1 MFEELIFRKKYM
13 YEKLGVEIQKILQ
26 RKDLGFTWTFVDF
39 FSKDEH
45 VQELNKL
52 LMHFGVDVN
61 RLINCEQLD
70 LFEKKTTSSSCED
83 DLIVSSHDTP
93 QQFNK
98 STVLET
104 QQMSPEELNSSLTED
119 LKDGIKLEELTVDVE
134 FDNNPKLESI
144 SGNDDK
150 TKIMEHLR
158 ELETQEEN
166 NTTCVQDVL
175 KKIDTT
181 STLAIIT
188 PLDDSS
194 PQNQSPSQ
202 ITKEDNHSMYSNEVK
217 FQVEN
222 ARVGQFYNSKITIS
236 SAHDFNKIRF
246 KAESFRFGKHDFYF
260 DDESQT
266 VRGEPEHAEEFEFT
280 FQYSIDNA
288 THSGR
293 CKLNI
298 IPDPRSLWKVL
309 EPETGQPFVKDHT
322 DQHLISTEKFDLIA
336 ASRRGRSHEHAGTF
350 RDDDFRLFY
359 IPETEW
365 SVITVADGA
374 GSAIYSR
381 EGSRIAVDIVEKQFS
396 GYLNAD
402 IIASLE
408 EDLSQWQIGQQ
419 DEVTKQIAKKLNEQ
433 FFTVYYDIYKS
444 IIEEIELQAKAAN
457 VPAKA
462 FSTTLLVA
470 VVRQYQNRTFISTF
484 SVGDGAIAVYRRDS
498 VRLMNVADG
507 GEYAGQTQFL
517 DRSIASDFGNRIK
530 IGHFNDI
537 DAVLVMTDGISDPIF
552 ETEVGLGNHQL
563 WTKMYQEIEPLFHQ
577 PDADVALLEWMH
589 FFKPGHH
596 DDRTMAVLW
605 NKAASVHQLD
615 QDSTEV

>member
-1 MFEELIFRKKYM
+1 MH
-13 YEKLGVEIQKILQ
+13 EKLAVEIQKILQ
-26 RKDLGFTWTFVDF
+26 RKNLVFTSTFVDF

-45 VQELNKL
+45 VQQLDQL
-52 LMHFGVDVN
+52 LLHLGVDFN
-61 RLINCEQLD
+61 RIIACEQLD
-70 LFEKKTTSSSCED
+70 LFAKKSTYLNHEYDLTVSC
-83 DLIVSSHDTP
+83 HDAS
-93 QQFNK
+93 QQLNK
-98 STVLET
+98 STILET
-104 QQMSPEELNSSLTED
+104 QQMSPKELNSSLTDD
-119 LKDGIKLEELTVDVE
+119 LKDGIRLEELTVDVE
-134 FDNNPKLESI
+134 IDNNTKLEFI
-144 SGNDDK
+144 SQNDDE
-150 TKIMEHLR
+150 TKMMEHLR
-158 ELETQEEN
+158 ELETQKEN
-166 NTTCVQDVL
+166 MTCVQDVL

-181 STLAIIT
+181 PTLAKIT

-194 PQNQSPSQ
+194 PQDQSPTQ
-202 ITKEDNHSMYSNEVK
+202 ITIEDNHSMYSNEVK

-222 ARVGQFYNSKITIS
+222 ARVGQFYNSKISIS

-280 FQYSIDNA
+280 FQYSMDNA

-309 EPETGQPFVKDHT
+309 EPEAGQPFIKDHT
-322 DQHLISTEKFDLIA
+322 DQRLISTEKFDLIA

-350 RDDDFRLFY
+350 RDDDFSLFY
-359 IPETEW
+359 IPDTEW

-396 GYLNAD
+396 GYLNAAT
-402 IIASLE
+402 ITSLE

-433 FFTVYYDIYKS
+433 FFNVYYDIYKS
-444 IIEEIELQAKAAN
+444 IIEEIELQAKASN

-517 DRSIASDFGNRIK
+517 DRSIASDFGTRIK

-537 DAVLVMTDGISDPIF
+537 DAVLIMTDGISDPIF
-552 ETEVGLGNHQL
+552 ETEVGLGQHPL

-605 NKAASVHQLD
+605 NKKASAYQLD

>member
-1 MFEELIFRKKYM
+1 MH
-13 YEKLGVEIQKILQ
+13 EKLAVEIQKILQ
-26 RKDLGFTWTFVDF
+26 RKNLVFTSTFVDF

-45 VQELNKL
+45 VQQLDQL
-52 LMHFGVDVN
+52 LLYLGVDFN
-61 RLINCEQLD
+61 RIIACEQLD
-70 LFEKKTTSSSCED
+70 LFAKKSTYLNHEYDLTVSC
-83 DLIVSSHDTP
+83 HDAS
-93 QQFNK
+93 QQLNK
-98 STVLET
+98 STILET
-104 QQMSPEELNSSLTED
+104 QQMSPKELNSSLTDD
-119 LKDGIKLEELTVDVE
+119 LKDGIRLEELTVDVE
-134 FDNNPKLESI
+134 IDNNTKLEFI
-144 SGNDDK
+144 SQNDDE
-150 TKIMEHLR
+150 TKMMEHLR
-158 ELETQEEN
+158 ELETQKEN
-166 NTTCVQDVL
+166 MTCVQDVL

-181 STLAIIT
+181 PTLAKIT

-194 PQNQSPSQ
+194 PQDQSPTQ
-202 ITKEDNHSMYSNEVK
+202 ITIEDNHSMYSNEVK

-222 ARVGQFYNSKITIS
+222 ARVGQFYNSKISIS

-260 DDESQT
+260 DEESQT

-280 FQYSIDNA
+280 FQYSMDNA

-309 EPETGQPFVKDHT
+309 EPEAGQPFIKDHT
-322 DQHLISTEKFDLIA
+322 DQRLISTEKFDLIA

-350 RDDDFRLFY
+350 RDDDFSLFY
-359 IPETEW
+359 IPDTEW

-396 GYLNAD
+396 GYLNAAT
-402 IIASLE
+402 ITSLE

-433 FFTVYYDIYKS
+433 FFNVYYDIYKS
-444 IIEEIELQAKAAN
+444 IIEEIELQAKASN

-517 DRSIASDFGNRIK
+517 DRSIASDFGTRIK

-537 DAVLVMTDGISDPIF
+537 DAVLIMTDGISDPIF
-552 ETEVGLGNHQL
+552 ETEVGLGQHPL

-605 NKAASVHQLD
+605 NKKASAYQLD

>member
-1 MFEELIFRKKYM
+1 MH
-13 YEKLGVEIQKILQ
+13 EKLAVEIQKILQ
-26 RKDLGFTWTFVDF
+26 RKNLVFTSTFVDF

-45 VQELNKL
+45 VQQLDQL
-52 LMHFGVDVN
+52 LLHLGVDFN
-61 RLINCEQLD
+61 RIIACEQLD
-70 LFEKKTTSSSCED
+70 LFAKKSTYLNHEYDLTVSC
-83 DLIVSSHDTP
+83 HDAS
-93 QQFNK
+93 QQLNK
-98 STVLET
+98 STILET
-104 QQMSPEELNSSLTED
+104 QQMSPKELNSSLTDD
-119 LKDGIKLEELTVDVE
+119 LKDGIRLEELTVDVE
-134 FDNNPKLESI
+134 IDNNTKLEFI
-144 SGNDDK
+144 SQNDDE
-150 TKIMEHLR
+150 TKMMEHLR
-158 ELETQEEN
+158 ELETQKEN
-166 NTTCVQDVL
+166 MTCVQDVL

-181 STLAIIT
+181 PTLAKIT

-194 PQNQSPSQ
+194 PQDQSPTQ
-202 ITKEDNHSMYSNEVK
+202 ITIEDNHSMYSNEVK

-222 ARVGQFYNSKITIS
+222 ARVGQFYNSKISIS

-260 DDESQT
+260 DEESQT

-280 FQYSIDNA
+280 FQYSMDNA

-309 EPETGQPFVKDHT
+309 EPEAGQPFIKDHT
-322 DQHLISTEKFDLIA
+322 DQRLISTEKFDLIA

-350 RDDDFRLFY
+350 RDDDFSLFY
-359 IPETEW
+359 IPDTEW

-396 GYLNAD
+396 GYLNAAT
-402 IIASLE
+402 ITSLE

-433 FFTVYYDIYKS
+433 FFNVYYDIYKS
-444 IIEEIELQAKAAN
+444 IIEEIELQAKASN

-517 DRSIASDFGNRIK
+517 DRSIASYFGTRIK

-537 DAVLVMTDGISDPIF
+537 DAVLIMTDGISDPIF
-552 ETEVGLGNHQL
+552 ETEVGLGQHPL

-605 NKAASVHQLD
+605 NKKASAYQLD

>member
-1 MFEELIFRKKYM
+1 MH
-13 YEKLGVEIQKILQ
+13 EKLAVEIQKILQ
-26 RKDLGFTWTFVDF
+26 RKNLVFTSTFVDF

-45 VQELNKL
+45 VQQLDHL
-52 LMHFGVDVN
+52 LLHLGVDFN
-61 RLINCEQLD
+61 RIIACEQLD
-70 LFEKKTTSSSCED
+70 LFAKKSTYLNHEYDLTVSC
-83 DLIVSSHDTP
+83 HDAS
-93 QQFNK
+93 QQLNK
-98 STVLET
+98 STILET
-104 QQMSPEELNSSLTED
+104 QQMSPKELNSSLTDD
-119 LKDGIKLEELTVDVE
+119 LKDGIRLEELTVDVE
-134 FDNNPKLESI
+134 IDNNTKLEFI
-144 SGNDDK
+144 SQNDDE
-150 TKIMEHLR
+150 TKKMEHLR
-158 ELETQEEN
+158 ELETQKEN
-166 NTTCVQDVL
+166 MTCVQDVL

-181 STLAIIT
+181 PTLAKIT

-194 PQNQSPSQ
+194 PQDQSPTQ
-202 ITKEDNHSMYSNEVK
+202 ITIEDNHSMYSNEVK

-222 ARVGQFYNSKITIS
+222 ARVGQFYNSKISIS

-260 DDESQT
+260 DEESQT

-280 FQYSIDNA
+280 FQYSMDNA

-309 EPETGQPFVKDHT
+309 EPEAGQPFIKDHT
-322 DQHLISTEKFDLIA
+322 DQRLISTEKFDLIA

-350 RDDDFRLFY
+350 RDDDFSLFY
-359 IPETEW
+359 IPDTEW

-396 GYLNAD
+396 GYLNAAT
-402 IIASLE
+402 ITSLE

-433 FFTVYYDIYKS
+433 FFNVYYDIYKS
-444 IIEEIELQAKAAN
+444 IIEEIELQAKASN

-517 DRSIASDFGNRIK
+517 DRSIASDFGTRIK

-537 DAVLVMTDGISDPIF
+537 DAVLIMTDGISDPIF
-552 ETEVGLGNHQL
+552 ETEVGLGQHPL

-605 NKAASVHQLD
+605 NKKASAYQLD

>member
-1 MFEELIFRKKYM
+1 MH
-13 YEKLGVEIQKILQ
+13 EKLAVEIQKILQ
-26 RKDLGFTWTFVDF
+26 RKNLVFTSTFVDF

-45 VQELNKL
+45 VQQLDQL
-52 LMHFGVDVN
+52 LLHLGVDFN
-61 RLINCEQLD
+61 RIIACEQLD
-70 LFEKKTTSSSCED
+70 LFAKKSTYLNHEYDLTVSC
-83 DLIVSSHDTP
+83 HDAS
-93 QQFNK
+93 QQLNK
-98 STVLET
+98 STILET
-104 QQMSPEELNSSLTED
+104 QQMSPKELNSSLTDD
-119 LKDGIKLEELTVDVE
+119 LKDGIRLEELTVDVE
-134 FDNNPKLESI
+134 IDNNTKLEFI
-144 SGNDDK
+144 SQNDDE
-150 TKIMEHLR
+150 TKMMEHLR
-158 ELETQEEN
+158 ELETQKEN
-166 NTTCVQDVL
+166 MTCVQDVL

-181 STLAIIT
+181 PTLAKIT

-194 PQNQSPSQ
+194 PQDQSPTQ
-202 ITKEDNHSMYSNEVK
+202 ITIEDNHSMYSNEVK

-222 ARVGQFYNSKITIS
+222 ARVGQFYNSKISIS
-236 SAHDFNKIRF
+236 SVHDFNKIRF

-260 DDESQT
+260 DEESQT

-280 FQYSIDNA
+280 FQYSMDNA

-309 EPETGQPFVKDHT
+309 EPEAGQPFIKDHT
-322 DQHLISTEKFDLIA
+322 DQRLISTEKFDLIA

-350 RDDDFRLFY
+350 RDDDFSLFY
-359 IPETEW
+359 IPDTEW

-396 GYLNAD
+396 GYLNAAT
-402 IIASLE
+402 ITSLE

-433 FFTVYYDIYKS
+433 FFNVYYDIYKS
-444 IIEEIELQAKAAN
+444 IIEEIELQAKASN

-517 DRSIASDFGNRIK
+517 DRSIASDFGTRIK

-537 DAVLVMTDGISDPIF
+537 DAVLIMTDGISDPIF
-552 ETEVGLGNHQL
+552 ETEVGLGQHPL

-605 NKAASVHQLD
+605 NKKASAYQLD

>member
-1 MFEELIFRKKYM
+1 MH
-13 YEKLGVEIQKILQ
+13 EKLAVEIQKILQ
-26 RKDLGFTWTFVDF
+26 RKNLVFTSTFVDF

-45 VQELNKL
+45 VQQLDQL
-52 LMHFGVDVN
+52 LLHLGVDFN
-61 RLINCEQLD
+61 RIIACEQLD
-70 LFEKKTTSSSCED
+70 LFAKKSTYLNHEYDLTVSC
-83 DLIVSSHDTP
+83 HDAS
-93 QQFNK
+93 QQLNK
-98 STVLET
+98 STILET
-104 QQMSPEELNSSLTED
+104 QQMSPKELNSSLTDD
-119 LKDGIKLEELTVDVE
+119 LKDGIRLEELTVDVE
-134 FDNNPKLESI
+134 IDNNTKLEFI
-144 SGNDDK
+144 SQNDDE
-150 TKIMEHLR
+150 TKMMEHLR
-158 ELETQEEN
+158 ELETQKEN
-166 NTTCVQDVL
+166 MTCVQDVL

-181 STLAIIT
+181 PTLAKIT

-194 PQNQSPSQ
+194 PQDQSPTQ
-202 ITKEDNHSMYSNEVK
+202 ITIEDNHSMYSNEVK

-222 ARVGQFYNSKITIS
+222 ARVGQFYNSKISIS

-260 DDESQT
+260 DEESQT

-280 FQYSIDNA
+280 FQYSMDNA

-309 EPETGQPFVKDHT
+309 EPEAGQPFIKDHT
-322 DQHLISTEKFDLIA
+322 DQRLISTEKFDLIA

-350 RDDDFRLFY
+350 RDDDFSLFY
-359 IPETEW
+359 IPDTEW

-396 GYLNAD
+396 GYLNAAT
-402 IIASLE
+402 ITSLE

-433 FFTVYYDIYKS
+433 FFNVYYDIYKS
-444 IIEEIELQAKAAN
+444 IIEEIELQAKASN

-470 VVRQYQNRTFISTF
+470 VVLQYQNRTFISTF

-517 DRSIASDFGNRIK
+517 DRSIASDFGTRIK

-537 DAVLVMTDGISDPIF
+537 DAVLIMTDGISDPIF
-552 ETEVGLGNHQL
+552 ETEVGLGQHPL

-605 NKAASVHQLD
+605 NKKASAYQLD

>member
-1 MFEELIFRKKYM
+1 MH
-13 YEKLGVEIQKILQ
+13 EKLAVEIQKILQ
-26 RKDLGFTWTFVDF
+26 RKNLVFTSTFVDF

-45 VQELNKL
+45 VQQLDQL
-52 LMHFGVDVN
+52 LLHLGVDFN
-61 RLINCEQLD
+61 RIIACEQLD
-70 LFEKKTTSSSCED
+70 LFAKKSTSLNHEY
-83 DLIVSSHDTP
+83 DLTVACHDAS
-93 QQFNK
+93 QQLNK
-98 STVLET
+98 STILET
-104 QQMSPEELNSSLTED
+104 QQMSPKELNSSLTDD
-119 LKDGIKLEELTVDVE
+119 LKDGIRLEELTVDVE
-134 FDNNPKLESI
+134 IDNNTKLEFI
-144 SGNDDK
+144 SQNDDE
-150 TKIMEHLR
+150 TKMMEHLR
-158 ELETQEEN
+158 ELETQKEN
-166 NTTCVQDVL
+166 MTCVQDVL

-181 STLAIIT
+181 PTLAKIT

-194 PQNQSPSQ
+194 PQDQSPTQ
-202 ITKEDNHSMYSNEVK
+202 ITIEDNHSMYSNEVK

-222 ARVGQFYNSKITIS
+222 ARVGQFYNSKISIS

-260 DDESQT
+260 DEESQT

-280 FQYSIDNA
+280 FQYSMDNA

-309 EPETGQPFVKDHT
+309 EPEAGQPFIKDHT
-322 DQHLISTEKFDLIA
+322 DQRLISTEKFDLIA

-350 RDDDFRLFY
+350 RDDDFSLFY
-359 IPETEW
+359 IPDTEW

-396 GYLNAD
+396 GYLNAAT
-402 IIASLE
+402 ITSLE

-433 FFTVYYDIYKS
+433 FFNVYYDIYKS
-444 IIEEIELQAKAAN
+444 IIEEIELQAKASN

-517 DRSIASDFGNRIK
+517 DRSIASDFGTRIK

-537 DAVLVMTDGISDPIF
+537 DAVLIMTDGISDPIF
-552 ETEVGLGNHQL
+552 ETEVGLGQHPL

-605 NKAASVHQLD
+605 NKKASAYQLD

>member
-1 MFEELIFRKKYM
+1 MH
-13 YEKLGVEIQKILQ
+13 EKLAVEIQKILQ
-26 RKDLGFTWTFVDF
+26 RKNLVFTSTFVDF

-45 VQELNKL
+45 VQQLDQL
-52 LMHFGVDVN
+52 LLHLGVDFN
-61 RLINCEQLD
+61 RIIACEQLD
-70 LFEKKTTSSSCED
+70 LFAKKSTYLNHEYDLTVSC
-83 DLIVSSHDTP
+83 HDAS
-93 QQFNK
+93 QQLNK
-98 STVLET
+98 STILET
-104 QQMSPEELNSSLTED
+104 QQMSPKELNSSLTDD
-119 LKDGIKLEELTVDVE
+119 LKDGIRLEELTVDVE
-134 FDNNPKLESI
+134 IDNNTKLEFI
-144 SGNDDK
+144 SQNDDE
-150 TKIMEHLR
+150 TKMMEHLR
-158 ELETQEEN
+158 ELETQKEN
-166 NTTCVQDVL
+166 MTCVQDVL
-175 KKIDTT
+175 KKIVTT
-181 STLAIIT
+181 PTLAKIT

-194 PQNQSPSQ
+194 PQDQSPTQ
-202 ITKEDNHSMYSNEVK
+202 ITIEDNHSMYSNEVK

-222 ARVGQFYNSKITIS
+222 ARVGQFYNSKISIS

-260 DDESQT
+260 DEESQT

-280 FQYSIDNA
+280 FQYSMDNA

-309 EPETGQPFVKDHT
+309 EPEAGQPFIKDHT
-322 DQHLISTEKFDLIA
+322 DQRLISTEKFDLIA

-350 RDDDFRLFY
+350 RDDDFSLFY
-359 IPETEW
+359 IPDTEW

-396 GYLNAD
+396 GYLNAAT
-402 IIASLE
+402 ITSLE

-433 FFTVYYDIYKS
+433 FFNVYYDIYKS
-444 IIEEIELQAKAAN
+444 IIEEIELQAKASN

-517 DRSIASDFGNRIK
+517 DRSIASDFGTRIK

-537 DAVLVMTDGISDPIF
+537 DAVLIMTDGISDPIF
-552 ETEVGLGNHQL
+552 ETEVGLGQHPL

-605 NKAASVHQLD
+605 NKKASAYQLD

>member
-1 MFEELIFRKKYM
+1 MH
-13 YEKLGVEIQKILQ
+13 EKLAVEIQKILQ
-26 RKDLGFTWTFVDF
+26 RKNLVFTSTFVDF

-45 VQELNKL
+45 VQQLDQL
-52 LMHFGVDVN
+52 LLHLGVDFN
-61 RLINCEQLD
+61 RIIACEQLD
-70 LFEKKTTSSSCED
+70 LFAKKSTSLNHEYDLTVSC
-83 DLIVSSHDTP
+83 HDAS
-93 QQFNK
+93 QQLNK
-98 STVLET
+98 STILET
-104 QQMSPEELNSSLTED
+104 QQMSPKELNSSLTDD
-119 LKDGIKLEELTVDVE
+119 LKDGIRLEELTVDVE
-134 FDNNPKLESI
+134 IDNNTKLEFI
-144 SGNDDK
+144 SQNDDE
-150 TKIMEHLR
+150 TKMMEHLR
-158 ELETQEEN
+158 ELEIQKEN
-166 NTTCVQDVL
+166 MTCVQDVL

-181 STLAIIT
+181 PTLAKIT

-194 PQNQSPSQ
+194 PQDQSPTQ
-202 ITKEDNHSMYSNEVK
+202 ITIEDNHSMYSNEVK

-222 ARVGQFYNSKITIS
+222 ARVGQFYNSKISIS
-236 SAHDFNKIRF
+236 SVHDFNKIRF

-260 DDESQT
+260 DEESQT

-280 FQYSIDNA
+280 FQYSMDNA

-309 EPETGQPFVKDHT
+309 EPEAGQPFIKDHT
-322 DQHLISTEKFDLIA
+322 DQRLISTEKFDLIA

-350 RDDDFRLFY
+350 RDDDFSLFY
-359 IPETEW
+359 IPDTEW

-396 GYLNAD
+396 GYLNAAT
-402 IIASLE
+402 ITSLE

-433 FFTVYYDIYKS
+433 FFNVYYDIYKS
-444 IIEEIELQAKAAN
+444 IIEEIELQAKASN

-517 DRSIASDFGNRIK
+517 DRSIASDFGTRIK

-537 DAVLVMTDGISDPIF
+537 DAVLIMTDGISDPIF
-552 ETEVGLGNHQL
+552 ETEVGLGQHPL

-605 NKAASVHQLD
+605 NKKASAYQLD

>member
-1 MFEELIFRKKYM
+1 MH
-13 YEKLGVEIQKILQ
+13 EKLAVEIQKILQ
-26 RKDLGFTWTFVDF
+26 RKNLVFTSTFVDF

-45 VQELNKL
+45 VQQLDQL
-52 LMHFGVDVN
+52 LLHLGVDFN
-61 RLINCEQLD
+61 RIIACEQLD
-70 LFEKKTTSSSCED
+70 LFAKKSTYLNHEYDLTVSC
-83 DLIVSSHDTP
+83 HDAS
-93 QQFNK
+93 QQLNK
-98 STVLET
+98 STILET
-104 QQMSPEELNSSLTED
+104 QQMSPKELNSSLTDD
-119 LKDGIKLEELTVDVE
+119 LKDGIRLEELTVDVE
-134 FDNNPKLESI
+134 FDNNTKLEFI
-144 SGNDDK
+144 SQNDDE
-150 TKIMEHLR
+150 TKMMEHLR
-158 ELETQEEN
+158 ELETQKEN
-166 NTTCVQDVL
+166 MTCVQDVL

-181 STLAIIT
+181 PTLAKIT

-194 PQNQSPSQ
+194 PQDQSPTQ
-202 ITKEDNHSMYSNEVK
+202 ITIEDNHSMYSNEVK

-222 ARVGQFYNSKITIS
+222 ARVGQFYNSKISIS

-260 DDESQT
+260 DEESQT

-280 FQYSIDNA
+280 FQYSMDNA

-309 EPETGQPFVKDHT
+309 EPEAGQPFIKDHT
-322 DQHLISTEKFDLIA
+322 DQRLISTEKFDLIA

-350 RDDDFRLFY
+350 RDDDFSLFY
-359 IPETEW
+359 IPDTEW

-396 GYLNAD
+396 GYLNAAT
-402 IIASLE
+402 ITSLE

-433 FFTVYYDIYKS
+433 FFNVYYDIYKS
-444 IIEEIELQAKAAN
+444 IIEEIELQAKASN

-517 DRSIASDFGNRIK
+517 DRSIASDFGTRIK

-537 DAVLVMTDGISDPIF
+537 DAVLIMTDGISDPIF
-552 ETEVGLGNHQL
+552 ETEVGLGQHPL

-605 NKAASVHQLD
+605 NKKASAYQLD

>member
-1 MFEELIFRKKYM
+1 MH
-13 YEKLGVEIQKILQ
+13 EKLAVEIQKILQ
-26 RKDLGFTWTFVDF
+26 RKNLVFTSKFVDF

-45 VQELNKL
+45 VQQLDQL
-52 LMHFGVDVN
+52 LLHLGVDFN
-61 RLINCEQLD
+61 RIIACEQLD
-70 LFEKKTTSSSCED
+70 LFAKKSTSLNYEYDLTVSC
-83 DLIVSSHDTP
+83 HDAS
-93 QQFNK
+93 QQLNK
-98 STVLET
+98 STILET
-104 QQMSPEELNSSLTED
+104 QQMSPKELNSSLTDD
-119 LKDGIKLEELTVDVE
+119 LKDGIRLEELTVDVE
-134 FDNNPKLESI
+134 IDNNTKLEFI
-144 SGNDDK
+144 SQNDDE
-150 TKIMEHLR
+150 TKMMEHLR
-158 ELETQEEN
+158 ELETQKEN
-166 NTTCVQDVL
+166 MTCVQDGL

-181 STLAIIT
+181 PTLAKIT

-194 PQNQSPSQ
+194 PQDQSPTQ
-202 ITKEDNHSMYSNEVK
+202 ITIEDNHSMYSNEVK

-222 ARVGQFYNSKITIS
+222 ARVGQFYNSKISIS

-260 DDESQT
+260 DEESQT

-280 FQYSIDNA
+280 FQYSMDNA

-309 EPETGQPFVKDHT
+309 EPEAGQPFIKDHT
-322 DQHLISTEKFDLIA
+322 DQRLISTEKFDLIA

-350 RDDDFRLFY
+350 RDDDFSLFY
-359 IPETEW
+359 IPDTEW

-396 GYLNAD
+396 GYLNAAT
-402 IIASLE
+402 ITSLE

-433 FFTVYYDIYKS
+433 FFNVYYDIYKS
-444 IIEEIELQAKAAN
+444 IIEEIELQAKASN

-517 DRSIASDFGNRIK
+517 DRSIASDFGTRIK

-537 DAVLVMTDGISDPIF
+537 DAVLIMTDGISDPIF
-552 ETEVGLGNHQL
+552 ETEVGLGQHPL

-605 NKAASVHQLD
+605 NKKASAYQLD

>member
-1 MFEELIFRKKYM
+1 MH
-13 YEKLGVEIQKILQ
+13 EKLGVEIQKILQ
-26 RKDLGFTWTFVDF
+26 KKNLVFTSIFVDF
-39 FSKDEH
+39 FSKDENI
-45 VQELNKL
+45 QQLDQIL
-52 LMHFGVDVN
+52 LHLGVDFN
-61 RLINCEQLD
+61 RIIACEQLD
-70 LFEKKTTSSSCED
+70 LFAKNSISLNHEYDLTVSC
-83 DLIVSSHDTP
+83 HDAS
-93 QQFNK
+93 QQLNK

-104 QQMSPEELNSSLTED
+104 QQMSPKELNSSPTDD
-119 LKDGIKLEELTVDVE
+119 LKDGIRLEKLTIDVEIDNNTKLE
-134 FDNNPKLESI
+134 FI
-144 SGNDDK
+144 SENDDE
-150 TKIMEHLR
+150 TKMMEHLR
-158 ELETQEEN
+158 ELDTQKEN
-166 NTTCVQDVL
+166 NITCAQDVL

-181 STLAIIT
+181 PTLAIIT

-194 PQNQSPSQ
+194 PPDQSPAQ
-202 ITKEDNHSMYSNEVK
+202 ITIEDNHSMYSNEVK

-222 ARVGQFYNSKITIS
+222 ARVGQLYNSKISIS

-246 KAESFRFGKHDFYF
+246 KAESFRFGKHNFYF
-260 DDESQT
+260 DEESQT

-280 FQYSIDNA
+280 FQYSMDNA

-309 EPETGQPFVKDHT
+309 EPEAGQPFVKGHT
-322 DQHLISTEKFDLIA
+322 DQRLISTEKFDLIA

-350 RDDDFRLFY
+350 RDDDFSLFY
-359 IPETEW
+359 IPNTEW

-374 GSAIYSR
+374 GSATYSR

-396 GYLNAD
+396 GYLNVD
-402 IIASLE
+402 TIASLE

-433 FFTVYYDIYKS
+433 FFNVYYDIYKS
-444 IIEEIELQAKAAN
+444 IIEEIELQAKASN

-484 SVGDGAIAVYRRDS
+484 SVGDGAIAVYSRDS

-552 ETEVGLGNHQL
+552 ETEVGLGQHPL

-577 PDADVALLEWMH
+577 PDADVALLEWMY

-605 NKAASVHQLD
+605 NKKASVYQLD
-615 QDSTEV
+615 QDSTDV

>member
-1 MFEELIFRKKYM
+1 MH
-13 YEKLGVEIQKILQ
+13 EKLAVEIQKILQ
-26 RKDLGFTWTFVDF
+26 RKNLVFTSTFVDF

-45 VQELNKL
+45 VQQLDQL
-52 LMHFGVDVN
+52 LLHLGVDFN
-61 RLINCEQLD
+61 RIIACEQLD
-70 LFEKKTTSSSCED
+70 LFAKKSTSLNHEYDLTVSC
-83 DLIVSSHDTP
+83 HDAS
-93 QQFNK
+93 QHLNK
-98 STVLET
+98 STILET
-104 QQMSPEELNSSLTED
+104 QQMSPKELNSSLTDD
-119 LKDGIKLEELTVDVE
+119 LKDGIRLEELTVDVE
-134 FDNNPKLESI
+134 IDNNTKLEFI
-144 SGNDDK
+144 SQNDDE
-150 TKIMEHLR
+150 TKMMEHLR
-158 ELETQEEN
+158 ELETQKEN
-166 NTTCVQDVL
+166 MTCVQDVL

-181 STLAIIT
+181 PTLAKIT

-194 PQNQSPSQ
+194 PQDQSPTQ
-202 ITKEDNHSMYSNEVK
+202 ITIEDNHSMYSNEVK

-222 ARVGQFYNSKITIS
+222 ARVGQFYNSKISIS

-246 KAESFRFGKHDFYF
+246 KAESFRFGKYDFYF
-260 DDESQT
+260 DEESQT

-280 FQYSIDNA
+280 FQYSMDNA

-309 EPETGQPFVKDHT
+309 EPEAGQPFIKDHT
-322 DQHLISTEKFDLIA
+322 DQRLISTEKFDLIA

-350 RDDDFRLFY
+350 RDDDFSLFY
-359 IPETEW
+359 IPDTEW

-396 GYLNAD
+396 GYLNAAT
-402 IIASLE
+402 ITSLE

-433 FFTVYYDIYKS
+433 FFNVYYDIYKS
-444 IIEEIELQAKAAN
+444 IIEEIELQAKASN

-517 DRSIASDFGNRIK
+517 DRSIASDFGTRIK

-537 DAVLVMTDGISDPIF
+537 DAVLIMTDGISDPIF
-552 ETEVGLGNHQL
+552 ETEVGLGQHPL

-605 NKAASVHQLD
+605 NKKASAYQLD

>member
-1 MFEELIFRKKYM
+1 MH
-13 YEKLGVEIQKILQ
+13 EKLAVEIQKILQ
-26 RKDLGFTWTFVDF
+26 RKNLVFTSIFVDF

-45 VQELNKL
+45 VQQLDQL
-52 LMHFGVDVN
+52 LLHLGVDFN
-61 RLINCEQLD
+61 RIIACEQLD
-70 LFEKKTTSSSCED
+70 LFAKKSTYLNHEYDLTVSC
-83 DLIVSSHDTP
+83 HDAS
-93 QQFNK
+93 QQLNK
-98 STVLET
+98 STILET
-104 QQMSPEELNSSLTED
+104 QQMSPKELNSSLTDD
-119 LKDGIKLEELTVDVE
+119 LKDGIRLEELTVDVE
-134 FDNNPKLESI
+134 IDNNTKLEFI
-144 SGNDDK
+144 SQNDDE
-150 TKIMEHLR
+150 TKMMEHLR
-158 ELETQEEN
+158 ELETQKEN
-166 NTTCVQDVL
+166 MTCVQDVL

-181 STLAIIT
+181 PTLAKIT

-194 PQNQSPSQ
+194 PQDQSPTQ
-202 ITKEDNHSMYSNEVK
+202 ITIEDNHSMYSNEVK

-222 ARVGQFYNSKITIS
+222 ARVGQFYNSKISIS

-260 DDESQT
+260 DEESQT

-280 FQYSIDNA
+280 FQYSMDNA

-309 EPETGQPFVKDHT
+309 EPEAGQPFIKDHT
-322 DQHLISTEKFDLIA
+322 DQRLISTEKFDLIA

-350 RDDDFRLFY
+350 RDDDFSLFY
-359 IPETEW
+359 IPDTEW

-396 GYLNAD
+396 GYLNAAT
-402 IIASLE
+402 ITSLE

-433 FFTVYYDIYKS
+433 FFNVYYDIYKS
-444 IIEEIELQAKAAN
+444 IIEEIELQAKASN

-517 DRSIASDFGNRIK
+517 DRSIASDFGTRIK

-537 DAVLVMTDGISDPIF
+537 DAVLIMTDGISDPIF
-552 ETEVGLGNHQL
+552 ETEVGLGQHPL

-605 NKAASVHQLD
+605 NKKASAYQLD

>member
-1 MFEELIFRKKYM
+1 MH
-13 YEKLGVEIQKILQ
+13 EKLALELQKILQ
-26 RKDLGFTWTFVDF
+26 RKDLVFTSTFVDF

-45 VQELNKL
+45 VQQLDQL
-52 LMHFGVDVN
+52 LLHLGVDFN
-61 RLINCEQLD
+61 RIIACKQLD
-70 LFEKKTTSSSCED
+70 LFAKNSTSLNHEY
-83 DLIVSSHDTP
+83 DLAVSSHDTP

-98 STVLET
+98 ITVLET
-104 QQMSPEELNSSLTED
+104 QQMSSEELNSSLTEV
-119 LKDGIKLEELTVDVE
+119 LKDGIKLEGVTVDAE
-134 FDNNPKLESI
+134 FNNNIKLESI
-144 SGNDDK
+144 SENDDK
-150 TKIMEHLR
+150 AKIMEHLR
-158 ELETQEEN
+158 DLEIQKEKN
-166 NTTCVQDVL
+166 ISCVQDTL

-188 PLDDSS
+188 PIDDS
-194 PQNQSPSQ
+194 PVQDQSPSL
-202 ITKEDNHSMYSNEVK
+202 ITIEDNHSMYSSEVK

-260 DDESQT
+260 DEESQT

-280 FQYSIDNA
+280 FQYSMDNA

-309 EPETGQPFVKDHT
+309 DPEEGQPFIKDHT

-350 RDDDFRLFY
+350 RDDDFSLFY
-359 IPETEW
+359 IPDTEW

-381 EGSRIAVDIVEKQFS
+381 EGSRIAVDIVEKQFY
-396 GYLNAD
+396 GYLNVD
-402 IIASLE
+402 TIASLE

-433 FFTVYYDIYKS
+433 FFNVYYDIYKS
-444 IIEEIELQAKAAN
+444 IIEEIELQAKVSN

-484 SVGDGAIAVYRRDS
+484 SVGDGAIAVYSRDS

-552 ETEVGLGNHQL
+552 ETEVGLGQHPL

-605 NKAASVHQLD
+605 NKKASVYQLD

>member
-1 MFEELIFRKKYM
+1 MH
-13 YEKLGVEIQKILQ
+13 EKLAVEIQKILQ
-26 RKDLGFTWTFVDF
+26 RKNLVFTSTFVDF

-45 VQELNKL
+45 VQQLDQL
-52 LMHFGVDVN
+52 LLHLGVDFN
-61 RLINCEQLD
+61 RIIACEQLD
-70 LFEKKTTSSSCED
+70 LFAKKSTYLNHEYDLTVSC
-83 DLIVSSHDTP
+83 HDAS
-93 QQFNK
+93 QQLNK
-98 STVLET
+98 STILET
-104 QQMSPEELNSSLTED
+104 QQMSPKELNSSLTDD
-119 LKDGIKLEELTVDVE
+119 LKDGIRLEELTVDVE
-134 FDNNPKLESI
+134 IDNNTKLEFI
-144 SGNDDK
+144 SQNDDE
-150 TKIMEHLR
+150 TKMMEHLR
-158 ELETQEEN
+158 ELETQKEN
-166 NTTCVQDVL
+166 MTCVQDVL

-181 STLAIIT
+181 PTLAKIT

-194 PQNQSPSQ
+194 PQDQSPTQ
-202 ITKEDNHSMYSNEVK
+202 ITIEDNHSMYSNEVK

-222 ARVGQFYNSKITIS
+222 ARVGQFYNSKISIS

-260 DDESQT
+260 DEESQT

-280 FQYSIDNA
+280 FQYSMDNA

-309 EPETGQPFVKDHT
+309 EPEAGQPFIKDHT
-322 DQHLISTEKFDLIA
+322 DQRLISTEKFDLIA

-350 RDDDFRLFY
+350 RDDDFSLFY
-359 IPETEW
+359 IPDTEW

-396 GYLNAD
+396 GYLNAAT
-402 IIASLE
+402 ITSLE

-433 FFTVYYDIYKS
+433 FFNVYYDIYKS
-444 IIEEIELQAKAAN
+444 IIEEIELQAKASN

-517 DRSIASDFGNRIK
+517 DRSIASDFGTRIK

-537 DAVLVMTDGISDPIF
+537 DAVLIMTDGISDPIF
-552 ETEVGLGNHQL
+552 ETEVGLGQHPL

-605 NKAASVHQLD
+605 NKKASAYQLD
-615 QDSTEV
+615 QYSTEV

>member
-1 MFEELIFRKKYM
+1 MH
-13 YEKLGVEIQKILQ
+13 EKLAVEIQKILQ
-26 RKDLGFTWTFVDF
+26 RKNLVFTSTFVDF

-45 VQELNKL
+45 VQQLDQL
-52 LMHFGVDVN
+52 LLHLGVDFS
-61 RLINCEQLD
+61 RIIACEQLD
-70 LFEKKTTSSSCED
+70 LFAKKSTYLNHEYDLTVSC
-83 DLIVSSHDTP
+83 HDAS
-93 QQFNK
+93 QQLNK
-98 STVLET
+98 STILET
-104 QQMSPEELNSSLTED
+104 QQMSPKELNSSLTDD
-119 LKDGIKLEELTVDVE
+119 LKDGIRLEELTVDVE
-134 FDNNPKLESI
+134 IDNNTKLEFI
-144 SGNDDK
+144 SQNDDE
-150 TKIMEHLR
+150 TKMMEHLR
-158 ELETQEEN
+158 ELETQKEN
-166 NTTCVQDVL
+166 MTCVQDVL

-181 STLAIIT
+181 PTLAKIT

-194 PQNQSPSQ
+194 PQDQSPTQ
-202 ITKEDNHSMYSNEVK
+202 ITIEDNHSMYSNEVK

-222 ARVGQFYNSKITIS
+222 ARVGQFYNSKISIS

-260 DDESQT
+260 DEESQT

-280 FQYSIDNA
+280 FQYSMDNA

-309 EPETGQPFVKDHT
+309 EPEAGQPFIKDHT
-322 DQHLISTEKFDLIA
+322 DQRLISTEKFDLIA

-350 RDDDFRLFY
+350 RDDDFSLFY
-359 IPETEW
+359 IPDTEW

-396 GYLNAD
+396 GYLNAAT
-402 IIASLE
+402 ITSLE

-433 FFTVYYDIYKS
+433 FFNVYYDIYKS
-444 IIEEIELQAKAAN
+444 IIEEIELQAKASN

-517 DRSIASDFGNRIK
+517 DRSIASDFGTRIK

-537 DAVLVMTDGISDPIF
+537 DAVLIMTDGISDPIF
-552 ETEVGLGNHQL
+552 ETEVGLGQHPL

-605 NKAASVHQLD
+605 NKKASAYQLD

>member
-1 MFEELIFRKKYM
+1 MH
-13 YEKLGVEIQKILQ
+13 EKLAVEIQKILQ
-26 RKDLGFTWTFVDF
+26 RKNLVFTSTFVDF

-45 VQELNKL
+45 VQQLDQL
-52 LMHFGVDVN
+52 LLHLGVDFN
-61 RLINCEQLD
+61 RIIACEQLD
-70 LFEKKTTSSSCED
+70 LFAKKSTYLNHEYDLTVSCHAA
-83 DLIVSSHDTP
+83 S
-93 QQFNK
+93 QQLNK
-98 STVLET
+98 STILET
-104 QQMSPEELNSSLTED
+104 QQMSPKELNSSLTDD
-119 LKDGIKLEELTVDVE
+119 LKDGIRLEELTVDVE
-134 FDNNPKLESI
+134 IDNNTKLEFI
-144 SGNDDK
+144 SQNDDE
-150 TKIMEHLR
+150 TKMMEHLR
-158 ELETQEEN
+158 ELETQKEN
-166 NTTCVQDVL
+166 MTCVQDVL

-181 STLAIIT
+181 PTLAKIT

-194 PQNQSPSQ
+194 PQDQSPTQ
-202 ITKEDNHSMYSNEVK
+202 ITIEDNHSMYSNEVK

-222 ARVGQFYNSKITIS
+222 ARVGQFYNSKISIS

-260 DDESQT
+260 DEESQT

-280 FQYSIDNA
+280 FQYSMDNA

-309 EPETGQPFVKDHT
+309 EPEAGQPFIKDHT
-322 DQHLISTEKFDLIA
+322 DQRLISTEKFDLIA

-350 RDDDFRLFY
+350 RDDDFSLFY
-359 IPETEW
+359 IPDTEW

-396 GYLNAD
+396 GYLNAAT
-402 IIASLE
+402 ITSLE

-433 FFTVYYDIYKS
+433 FFNVYYDIYKS
-444 IIEEIELQAKAAN
+444 IIEEIELQAKASN

-517 DRSIASDFGNRIK
+517 DRSIASDFGTRIK

-537 DAVLVMTDGISDPIF
+537 DAVLIMTDGISDPIF
-552 ETEVGLGNHQL
+552 ETEVGLGQHPL

-605 NKAASVHQLD
+605 NKKASAYQLD

>member
-1 MFEELIFRKKYM
+1 MH
-13 YEKLGVEIQKILQ
+13 EKLAVEIQKILQ
-26 RKDLGFTWTFVDF
+26 RKNLVFTSTFVDF

-45 VQELNKL
+45 VQQLDQL
-52 LMHFGVDVN
+52 LLHLGVDFN
-61 RLINCEQLD
+61 RIIACEQLD
-70 LFEKKTTSSSCED
+70 LFAKKSTYLNHEYDLTVSC
-83 DLIVSSHDTP
+83 HDAS
-93 QQFNK
+93 QQLNK
-98 STVLET
+98 STILET
-104 QQMSPEELNSSLTED
+104 QQMSPKELNSSLTDD
-119 LKDGIKLEELTVDVE
+119 LKDGIRLEELTVDVE
-134 FDNNPKLESI
+134 IDNNTKLEFI
-144 SGNDDK
+144 SQNDDE
-150 TKIMEHLR
+150 TKMMEHLR
-158 ELETQEEN
+158 ELETQKEN
-166 NTTCVQDVL
+166 MTCVQDVL

-181 STLAIIT
+181 PTLAKIT

-194 PQNQSPSQ
+194 PQDQSPTQ
-202 ITKEDNHSMYSNEVK
+202 ITIEDNHSMYSNEVK

-222 ARVGQFYNSKITIS
+222 ARVGQFYNSKISIS

-246 KAESFRFGKHDFYF
+246 KVESFRFGKHDFYF
-260 DDESQT
+260 DEESQT

-280 FQYSIDNA
+280 FQYSMDNA

-309 EPETGQPFVKDHT
+309 EPEAGQPFIKDHT
-322 DQHLISTEKFDLIA
+322 DQRLISTEKFDLIA

-350 RDDDFRLFY
+350 RDDDFSLFY
-359 IPETEW
+359 IPDTEW
-365 SVITVADGA
+365 PVITVADGA

-396 GYLNAD
+396 GYLNAAT
-402 IIASLE
+402 ITSLE

-433 FFTVYYDIYKS
+433 FFNVYYDIYKS
-444 IIEEIELQAKAAN
+444 IIEEIELQAKASN

-517 DRSIASDFGNRIK
+517 DRSIASDFGTRIK

-537 DAVLVMTDGISDPIF
+537 DAVLIMTDGISDPIF
-552 ETEVGLGNHQL
+552 ETEVGLGQHPL

-605 NKAASVHQLD
+605 NKKASAYQLD

>member
-1 MFEELIFRKKYM
+1 MH
-13 YEKLGVEIQKILQ
+13 EKLALELQKILQ
-26 RKDLGFTWTFVDF
+26 RKDLVFTSTFVDF

-45 VQELNKL
+45 VQQLDQL
-52 LMHFGVDVN
+52 LLHLGVDFN
-61 RLINCEQLD
+61 RIIACKQLD
-70 LFEKKTTSSSCED
+70 LFAKNSTSLNHEY
-83 DLIVSSHDTP
+83 DLAVSSHDTP

-98 STVLET
+98 ITVLET
-104 QQMSPEELNSSLTED
+104 QQMSSEELNSSLTEV
-119 LKDGIKLEELTVDVE
+119 LKDGIKLEGVTVDAE
-134 FDNNPKLESI
+134 FNNNIKLESI
-144 SGNDDK
+144 SENDDK
-150 TKIMEHLR
+150 AKIMEHLR
-158 ELETQEEN
+158 DLEIQKEKN
-166 NTTCVQDVL
+166 ISCVQDTL

-188 PLDDSS
+188 PIDDS
-194 PQNQSPSQ
+194 PVQDQSPSL
-202 ITKEDNHSMYSNEVK
+202 ITIEDNHSMYSSEVK

-260 DDESQT
+260 DEESQT

-280 FQYSIDNA
+280 FQYSMDNA

-309 EPETGQPFVKDHT
+309 DPEEGQPFIKDHT
-322 DQHLISTEKFDLIA
+322 DQHLIFTEKFDLIA

-350 RDDDFRLFY
+350 RDDDFSLFY
-359 IPETEW
+359 IPDTEW

-381 EGSRIAVDIVEKQFS
+381 EGSRIAVDIVEKQFY
-396 GYLNAD
+396 GYLNVD
-402 IIASLE
+402 TIASLE

-433 FFTVYYDIYKS
+433 FFNVYYDIYKS
-444 IIEEIELQAKAAN
+444 IIEEIELQAKVSN

-484 SVGDGAIAVYRRDS
+484 SVGDGAIAVYSRDS

-552 ETEVGLGNHQL
+552 ETEVGLGQHPL

-605 NKAASVHQLD
+605 NKKASVYQLD

>member
-1 MFEELIFRKKYM
+1 MH
-13 YEKLGVEIQKILQ
+13 EKLAVEIQKILQ
-26 RKDLGFTWTFVDF
+26 RKNLVFTSTFVDF

-45 VQELNKL
+45 VQQLDQL
-52 LMHFGVDVN
+52 LLHLGVDFN
-61 RLINCEQLD
+61 RIIACEQLD
-70 LFEKKTTSSSCED
+70 LFAKKSTYLNHEYDLTVSC
-83 DLIVSSHDTP
+83 HDAS
-93 QQFNK
+93 QQLNK
-98 STVLET
+98 STILET
-104 QQMSPEELNSSLTED
+104 QQMSPKELNSSLTDD
-119 LKDGIKLEELTVDVE
+119 LKDGIRLEELTVDVE
-134 FDNNPKLESI
+134 IDNNTKLEFI
-144 SGNDDK
+144 SQNDDE
-150 TKIMEHLR
+150 TKMMEHLR
-158 ELETQEEN
+158 ELETQKEN
-166 NTTCVQDVL
+166 MTCVQDVL

-181 STLAIIT
+181 PTLAKIT

-194 PQNQSPSQ
+194 PQDQSPTQ
-202 ITKEDNHSMYSNEVK
+202 ITIEDNHSMYSNEVK

-222 ARVGQFYNSKITIS
+222 ARVGQFYNSKISIS

-260 DDESQT
+260 DEESQT

-280 FQYSIDNA
+280 YQYSMDNA

-309 EPETGQPFVKDHT
+309 EPEAGQPFIKDHT
-322 DQHLISTEKFDLIA
+322 DQRLISTEKFDLIA

-350 RDDDFRLFY
+350 RDDDFSLFY
-359 IPETEW
+359 IPDTEW

-396 GYLNAD
+396 GYLNAAT
-402 IIASLE
+402 ITSLE

-433 FFTVYYDIYKS
+433 FFNVYYDIYKS
-444 IIEEIELQAKAAN
+444 IIEEIELQAKASN

-517 DRSIASDFGNRIK
+517 DRSIASDFGTRIK

-537 DAVLVMTDGISDPIF
+537 DAVLIMTDGISDPIF
-552 ETEVGLGNHQL
+552 ETEVGLGQHPL

-605 NKAASVHQLD
+605 NKKASAYQLD